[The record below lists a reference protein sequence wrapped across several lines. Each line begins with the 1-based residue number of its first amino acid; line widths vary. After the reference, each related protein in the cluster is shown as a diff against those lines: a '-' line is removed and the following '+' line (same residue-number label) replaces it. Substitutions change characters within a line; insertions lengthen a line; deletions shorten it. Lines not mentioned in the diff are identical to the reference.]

1 MREVAR
7 PGLTCLLAIAAALSA
22 PACLARQATS
32 QPPVDAAEPAPAELE
47 RVVAD
52 GSSEPRSAFGRVMS
66 IMIAALKQNADAP
79 PRKTSNPALPGQ
91 TAPSAAP
98 VHKIQVGAAFR
109 LDQASVASE
118 SSNRPS
124 PTAD

>member
-47 RVVAD
+47 RVVAE

-79 PRKTSNPALPGQ
+79 SAKTPNPALPGQ
-91 TAPSAAP
+91 AAPAAP

>member
-22 PACLARQATS
+22 PACLARQAAS
-32 QPPVDAAEPAPAELE
+32 QQPVDAVEAAPAELQP
-47 RVVAD
+47 VVAEE
-52 GSSEPRSAFGRVMS
+52 SPEPRSAFGRVMS

-79 PRKTSNPALPGQ
+79 PARTPVPRLPDQ
-91 TAPSAAP
+91 AAPSATP
-98 VHKIQVGAAFR
+98 VHRIQVGAAFR
-109 LDQASVASE
+109 LDEASVAAE
-118 SSNRPS
+118 SSSPPS